1 MPLMPSD
8 KATLETISD
17 DEPPVTCRGFTHSVE
32 ETMRPNPGHRGDP
45 LFLPDVL
52 KAFGVRVIEF
62 DAWRQRGHGDFNVI
76 WGTMVHHTA
85 GSSTPPSLIAYGH
98 SALRGLLSQIHLA
111 KDGTATL
118 VGAGVA
124 WHAGVGSWAGL
135 PTNNANWHTIG
146 IEAVNAG
153 NGSDPWPAAQLDAY
167 YRTCA
172 AIAWYLGHSSL
183 RTIGHKEWGRVQ
195 GKIDPH
201 PIDMPAFRAR
211 VQHYIDNP
219 PFMPKEAD
227 MSEFR
232 DFWDEQVPSLVDPRK
247 KFARRDLI
255 QLTDYHAT
263 LANLQSKKALD
274 EMKLVRE
281 DLAGLAELIVAA
293 TKEK

>member
-1 MPLMPSD
+1 MTPIP
-8 KATLETISD
+8 
-17 DEPPVTCRGFTHSVE
+17 R
-32 ETMRPNPGHRGDP
+32 RPGWRGDP
-45 LFLPDVL
+45 VWLADALR
-52 KAFGVRVIEF
+52 AFGVRVVERPG
-62 DAWRQRGHGDFNVI
+62 WKNWGNGDFGSV
-76 WGTMVHHTA
+76 WGVMAHHTA
-85 GSSTPPSLIAYGH
+85 GNNTPSDLIAYGRA
-98 SALRGLLSQIHLA
+98 SLRGLLSQVHLLR
-111 KDGTATL
+111 DGTA
-118 VGAGVA
+118 VMCGVGVA

-146 IEAVNAG
+146 IEAN
-153 NGSDPWPAAQLDAY
+153 SDGTTPWPADMLDAY

-172 AIAWYLGHSSL
+172 AICWVLGTSSL

-195 GKIDPH
+195 GKWDPGG
-201 PIDMPAFRAR
+201 IDMPAFRAR

-247 KFARRDLI
+247 KFPRRDLI

-263 LANLQSKKALD
+263 LANLQSKKILD